1 MRHCFVV
8 RVFTR
13 GDEGGNHLGIV
24 TDVVG
29 LTDETMQAIATD
41 LGFSETIFID
51 SMAGEVPDVRIFTPT
66 IELPFAGHPLV
77 GAAWLLNTLAPEPT
91 AELTCGI
98 GAVALSWDGTKAWID
113 VALDQEVRTYPDF
126 DEAALGLS
134 SVASTYVVDM
144 PLSYV
149 IAELSSPT
157 DVAAYVA
164 DEATLG
170 GHRDGQH
177 LSIWSHLD
185 ENTIQTRFFAPKM
198 GILEDP
204 ATGSAAVALAAT
216 FRHRG
221 HRRGAVTLL
230 QGAEMGFPSEISL
243 IWDGPVARLGGSV
256 VHDEVR
262 ELAL

>member
-24 TDVVG
+24 TDVTG
-29 LTDETMQAIATD
+29 LTDETMQAIAAD
-41 LGFSETIFID
+41 LGYSETIFID
-51 SMAGEVPDVRIFTPT
+51 SIAGGVPHVRIFTPT
-66 IELPFAGHPLV
+66 MEMPFAGHPLV
-77 GAAWLLNTLAPEPT
+77 GAAWLLNTLAPQPT
-91 AELTCGI
+91 PTLTCEI
-98 GAVALSWDGTKAWID
+98 GAVALSWDGARAWIE
-113 VALDQEVRTYPDF
+113 VALDQMVRPYPDF
-126 DEAALGLS
+126 DGAGLGFG
-134 SVASTYVVDM
+134 SVASTYLVDM

-149 IAELSSPT
+149 VAELASPT
-157 DVAAYVA
+157 DVANYVPN
-164 DEATLG
+164 EATLG

-177 LSIWSHLD
+177 LSIWSHLG

-216 FRHRG
+216 LRHRG
-221 HRRGAVTLL
+221 DRNGALTLL
-230 QGAEMGFPSEISL
+230 QGAEMGSPSEISL
-243 IWDGPVARLGGSV
+243 TWNEDVARLGGSV
-256 VHDEVR
+256 VRDEVR